1 MLLLI
6 YLNGQYGRYKQ
17 KNSHWQR
24 AKLWKLNNPTKT
36 FIKGFVAVN
45 AVPTENLESLF
56 GDLNETLKRIS
67 ETESDVNLSP
77 PIDATVEIEKICIS
91 FKTLCLKEKK
101 LIHTDQTK
109 SKNFSLQFGKTFY
122 MSQEAKVWH
131 RRIQA

>member
-1 MLLLI
+1 M
-6 YLNGQYGRYKQ
+6 
-17 KNSHWQR
+17 
-24 AKLWKLNNPTKT
+24 
-36 FIKGFVAVN
+36 AVN